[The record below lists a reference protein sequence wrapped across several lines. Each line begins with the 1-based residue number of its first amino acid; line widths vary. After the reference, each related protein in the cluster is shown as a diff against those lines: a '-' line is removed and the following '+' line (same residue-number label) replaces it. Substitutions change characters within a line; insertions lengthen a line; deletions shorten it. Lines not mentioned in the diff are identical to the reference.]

1 MFIKRSKLVTLIL
14 LNNRSVQVVTFEI
27 NFEKKYQSL
36 CFVHLRHSYCIMHQS
51 IPAAPSVPRPP
62 GLLQGICPPCQ
73 SWGRGICKFCAARGL
88 GSCQPQS
95 SDTCGFLSEYNYT
108 DDFTGKTS
116 RLAHLSMKRKIVTLH
131 AKRGLMDFTKN
142 REFFSRSRCVN

>member
-27 NFEKKYQSL
+27 NFEKNYQSL

-51 IPAAPSVPRPP
+51 IPAAPSVPPPPP

-73 SWGRGICKFCAARGL
+73 SLGWDICKFCTARGPGICQSRGDSRAFDTHAVSYHNITTHKVL
-88 GSCQPQS
+88 LEKKQIGSTVK
-95 SDTCGFLSEYNYT
+95 D
-108 DDFTGKTS
+108 
-116 RLAHLSMKRKIVTLH
+116 RK
-131 AKRGLMDFTKN
+131 
-142 REFFSRSRCVN
+142 E